1 MPKPRMK
8 QVYDHFNA
16 EAAVFDD
23 GIKKSIPHYQQMIE
37 VIINL
42 LPFTKDKPFTIM
54 DVGTGTGNIAYN
66 IKSAFP
72 KCNLVCLDLAPNM
85 LMIAQEKLKGLKNVE
100 YVEADVNKYAFDRQY
115 DAIVSSLTLHHLETD
130 ADKHAF
136 HKKAYKAL
144 KKGGCFIN
152 ADIII
157 APEKRMQR
165 INLAKW
171 HEFILRSSS
180 QEYVNDRY
188 KKYLAEDRPAILL
201 HEIDSLQ
208 KCGFRSVEVFWKYY
222 NFAVYGGAK

>member
-1 MPKPRMK
+1 MK
-8 QVYDHFNA
+8 QVFEHFNT
-16 EAAVFDD
+16 EATVFDEHVL
-23 GIKKSIPHYQQMIE
+23 KSIPHYQQMIE
-37 VIINL
+37 VIINM

-72 KCNLVCLDLAPNM
+72 KCKLVCLDLAPNM
-85 LMIAQEKLKGLKNVE
+85 LKIAQEKLKGFKNVE
-100 YVEADVNKYAFDRQY
+100 YVEADVNNYTFDRQY

-130 ADKHAF
+130 TDKHAF

-157 APEKRMQR
+157 APDKKMQQV
-165 INLAKW
+165 NLAKW

-201 HEIDSLQ
+201 HEIDSLR

-222 NFAVYGGAK
+222 NFVVYGGAK